1 MTRATVPWL
10 NKISGTGL
18 AIAMACL
25 GYAGFLHM
33 FDNETLAVFVAA
45 CLGGFTL
52 GRMMRMPR

>member
-1 MTRATVPWL
+1 
-10 NKISGTGL
+10 
-18 AIAMACL
+18 MACL